1 MLRSSVVSIAVV
13 VLVSLGCAG
22 STEFNKN
29 FEEGF
34 HKSFIESCA
43 PAGATA
49 EQTQMCT
56 CVANKVVNTKTPA
69 ELTAMLADPEEAVRP
84 FVEICSKKMSRQKG
98 R

>member
-1 MLRSSVVSIAVV
+1 MFRWTIVGITAGMA
-13 VLVSLGCAG
+13 LGCLCG
-22 STEFNKN
+22 GPKFNED
-29 FEEGF
+29 FEQGF
-34 HKSFIESCA
+34 RTSFIDSCA
-43 PAGATA
+43 PAGSPA

-84 FVEICSKKMSRQKG
+84 FVEICGKKMARQKG